1 MKTKQDPT
9 TIQKKTQ
16 TKIDSP
22 IKKGT
27 TLKPKFKKNKNKV
40 KPPQEEKN
48 IKIVLNLTK
57 CSNNWKQ
64 LPAELKPKVVKFKRQ
79 GASHLIGN
87 KRAKTNMALS
97 KQQQHTKPNEENSK
111 IWFDVDNIFLPEA
124 ADTSTKNVEITKTL
138 NDSTRIESDETRSKL
153 KVTKAVALDCEM
165 VGVGENGKDS
175 ILARVSIVN
184 QYSDCIYDKYVM
196 PTEKVTDYRTNVSG
210 IRPDDLK
217 KENGALP
224 FSVVQKEVA
233 DILKD
238 RILVGHA
245 VHNDLQVLFLSHS
258 KKKIR
263 DTQKC
268 KVFRRLHSSL
278 GGLSSLK
285 NLAKLLLGITIQEG
299 EHSSV
304 VDAQATMRMYTMYK
318 KEWEADLH
326 NRTIK
331 TVENKLARN
340 VESEKIV
347 KNGILQDK
355 GASVEI
361 KTGNETH
368 KKYLINK
375 LRKRNSFIKKFKK

>member
-1 MKTKQDPT
+1 
-9 TIQKKTQ
+9 
-16 TKIDSP
+16 
-22 IKKGT
+22 
-27 TLKPKFKKNKNKV
+27 
-40 KPPQEEKN
+40 
-48 IKIVLNLTK
+48 
-57 CSNNWKQ
+57 
-64 LPAELKPKVVKFKRQ
+64 
-79 GASHLIGN
+79 
-87 KRAKTNMALS
+87 
-97 KQQQHTKPNEENSK
+97 
-111 IWFDVDNIFLPEA
+111 
-124 ADTSTKNVEITKTL
+124 
-138 NDSTRIESDETRSKL
+138 
-153 KVTKAVALDCEM
+153 VTKAVAIDCEM

-175 ILARVSIVN
+175 IIARVSIVN
-184 QYSDCIYDKYVM
+184 QFSDCIYDKYVI
-196 PTEKVTDYRTNVSG
+196 PTEKVTDYRTSVSG

-224 FSVVQKEVA
+224 FSRVQKEVA

-278 GGLSSLK
+278 GGFSSLK

-304 VDAQATMRMYTMYK
+304 IDAQVTMRLYTMYK

-326 NRTIK
+326 NRTVK
-331 TVENKLARN
+331 TTENKLAKN

-347 KNGILQDK
+347 KNGVLQAKD
-355 GASVEI
+355 ASMDI
-361 KTGNETH
+361 KSGNQTH